1 MCALPGRRLRQRF
14 PEPGKFR
21 DPERT
26 ADGSRRARVELDR
39 LETLWLN
46 TGTLCNIEC
55 RNCYIESSPANDRLA
70 SLTAAEAARWLDE
83 IAELGLP
90 TREIGF
96 TGGEPFVNPE
106 LPAMLEDAL
115 GRGFEALVLTNAMQ
129 PMLRPAIR
137 RVLLRLREA
146 HGDRLHLR
154 VSLDH
159 HGRELH
165 EKERGAGTWEPA
177 LRGLG
182 WLAASGFRVSV
193 AGRTCWG
200 ETEADA
206 RRGYGRLFAAERLP
220 IDADD
225 PNRLV
230 LFPEM
235 DAALDVPEITVDCWG
250 ILGVEPGA
258 MMCARSRM
266 VVKRREADA
275 PVVVSC
281 TLLPY
286 DRRFELGGSLA
297 DALGPVTAQPP
308 VLRAVLR
315 AGRRVLHLR
324 RARGARPAAAE
335 PRDPRRPGSRGRAG
349 PRQALD

>member
-1 MCALPGRRLRQRF
+1 MCALHDSRPLERSIT
-14 PEPGKFR
+14 PEKFR
-21 DPERT
+21 DPART
-26 ADGSRRARVELDR
+26 ADGASRARVDLERLD
-39 LETLWLN
+39 TLWLN

-70 SLTAAEAARWLDE
+70 NLSAAEAARYLDE

-96 TGGEPFVNPE
+96 TGGEPFVNPDMV
-106 LPAMLEDAL
+106 AMLTDTL
-115 GRGFEALVLTNAMQ
+115 QRGFEALVLTNAMQ
-129 PMLRPAIR
+129 PLMRPRIR
-137 RVLLRLREA
+137 AALLELSEA

-165 EKERGAGTWEPA
+165 EKERGPGSWEPT

-182 WLAASGFRVSV
+182 WLAAHGFRLSV

-200 ETEADA
+200 ETEPQA
-206 RRGYGRLFAAERLP
+206 RQGYGELFAAEQLP
-220 IDADD
+220 LDAAD
-225 PNRLV
+225 PAQLV

-235 DAALDVPEITVDCWG
+235 NATLDVPEITVDCWG
-250 ILGVEPGA
+250 ILGVEPAA
-258 MMCARSRM
+258 MMCAGSRM

-275 PVVVSC
+275 PAVVSC

-286 DRRFELGGSLA
+286 DQQFELGGTLA
-297 DALGPVTAQPP
+297 ESLGPVQLNHPHCARFC
-308 VLRAVLR
+308 VL
-315 AGRRVLHLR
+315 G
-324 RARGARPAAAE
+324 G
-335 PRDPRRPGSRGRAG
+335 GSCSIS
-349 PRQALD
+349 